1 MLTAK
6 KRDWS
11 VVIFLSFYEDELF
24 FLVLLLILFAIFLYL
39 SNYNKVLEGKVRV
52 VSVFHSGKIFYIEK
66 LWVIL
71 ERELIN

>member
-24 FLVLLLILFAIFLYL
+24 FLVLQLILFAIFLYL

-52 VSVFHSGKIFYIEK
+52 VSVFQSGKIFI
-66 LWVIL
+66 
-71 ERELIN
+71 